1 MSIECNCISLGEINR
16 YIIFIIIGAI
26 FMAGTSVI
34 ANDSKFFNP
43 ENFYVIIYTIANSL
57 GLSLSFILLI
67 IYKKYNKEN
76 KGNKLEL
83 ISPLKNQ
90 NIKKKKKE
98 KFFWILFVSIIDF
111 ISTIFSFLLYK
122 QIYSLFIFWTSDFL
136 FLYLFSYIIFKV
148 KLQKHHYLSIIT
160 IMILG
165 LLYDIKAEKFT
176 YVNFKNNYLVVIYYI
191 IQKLFVDFS
200 YILYKYYMINKYI
213 IFHEI
218 MFYEGIIEL
227 ILSIITL
234 IITTNIGYLDNFWD
248 YYNNLD
254 SKEILIIILLIIF
267 LFIYN
272 FMKFK
277 IIEIYLPY
285 HILLL
290 TTLYILIMHFINFDT
305 SNIIVSI
312 VALILILIC
321 FIMILIFVEI
331 IELNCFGL
339 SYMTKKNIKNR
350 AQFDSV
356 LANIEGDNDSR
367 IDYQDYLIDLN
378 DRKLSEMTIIEPK
391 SFNDE

>member
-1 MSIECNCISLGEINR
+1 MSKKCKCISLGEINR

-26 FMAGTSVI
+26 FMSGTSI
-34 ANDSKFFNP
+34 ITNISQFFNP
-43 ENFYVIIYTIANSL
+43 ENFYIIIFTLANSL
-57 GLSLSFILLI
+57 GLSLSFILVI
-67 IYKKYNKEN
+67 IYKKSNKVN
-76 KGNKLEL
+76 KVNKLEL
-83 ISPLKNQ
+83 IIKNH
-90 NIKKKKKE
+90 KKE
-98 KFFWILFVSIIDF
+98 KFLWILFVSIIDY

-122 QIYSLFIFWTSDFL
+122 PIYSLFIFWTSDIL
-136 FLYLFSYIIFKV
+136 SLSLISYIIFKV
-148 KLQKHHYLSIIT
+148 KLYKHHYLSIII

-165 LLYDIKAEKFT
+165 LLYDIKTEIFT
-176 YVNFKNNYLVVIYYI
+176 YENFKNNYLEVIYNI
-191 IQKLFVDFS
+191 IEKIFADFS

-213 IFHEI
+213 KYHEI

-254 SKEILIIILLIIF
+254 SKEILIIILLMIF